1 MSLIPCKYLSHT
13 HGDVTCQKRGGT
25 SFRLIPLHVYSW
37 DADGVPNGCLRSG
50 YTCPHF
56 TAITTYKLDRSKPA
70 IQAVLTRSSISRT
83 CKSSWRRRTLYS
95 VGRCRGFGFDSGF
108 RTTRRSGSWRHS
120 PTNRRL
126 PEWIDSP
133 KPFYPFLPLWLPLS
147 LSLVFASLH
156 VPHRAQGWHVRSIL
170 RWAPT
175 SGLRPH
181 PQHSVMVTSCRGRD
195 DSQAVDD
202 VGEPLGSRGDGQVG
216 KAFCGALGLMCA

>member
-70 IQAVLTRSSISRT
+70 IQAVLTRSSLSRT

-133 KPFYPFLPLWLPLS
+133 NHSILFSLSGYLSPSLSFLPLSTFHTVRRGGMFGQFFGGPRPLACDRIPS
-147 LSLVFASLH
+147 A
-156 VPHRAQGWHVRSIL
+156 VPW
-170 RWAPT
+170 
-175 SGLRPH
+175 
-181 PQHSVMVTSCRGRD
+181 
-195 DSQAVDD
+195 
-202 VGEPLGSRGDGQVG
+202 
-216 KAFCGALGLMCA
+216 